1 MNNYY
6 QYISDTIK
14 PYADGHQDASP
25 PLNIPEPQYLRQL
38 RLDMEDF
45 SHQLRT
51 RFEQCA
57 PGRDATGTMHVLRRK
72 WIFEKREIKRLRDTC
87 ARLTRGLEAA
97 MGPYALLVQRSVYP
111 TPTLTRSA
119 SLHTSPSKV
128 IYSTDS
134 VPHGTTSNGSGFITQ
149 QTRSYTGNR
158 SKPRRCWHSR
168 SRATREK

>member
-14 PYADGHQDASP
+14 PYTDGHQDASL

-57 PGRDATGTMHVLRRK
+57 PERNVTGTMHVLRRK

-87 ARLTRGLEAA
+87 ARLTRSLEAA

-111 TPTLTRSA
+111 TPTPARSA
-119 SLHTSPSKV
+119 NLHTHLSQV
-128 IYSTDS
+128 VYATDS
-134 VPHGTTSNGSGFITQ
+134 VSHGTVSKGGGFNIQ
-149 QTRSYTGNR
+149 QTRSYTGRR
-158 SKPRRCWHSR
+158 SKPR
-168 SRATREK
+168 